1 MIHSLSSDIET
12 YSSADLAKTG
22 TYRYAESDDF
32 RVLFF
37 GYSVDRGPVR
47 VVDLEVGELI
57 PTDILEAIRNPA
69 VVKWAFN
76 ASFERVC
83 ISRMLGMKTGEY
95 LDPSSW
101 RCSMVWSAYLGLPMS
116 LENVGGVLGL
126 DKQKMKEGRLLV
138 RRFCRPGRAERCL
151 PSEHPEEWTLFRE
164 YNRRDVETELAIQAR
179 LSGFPVPD
187 EVWSEY
193 VDSENINDR
202 GVLVDMDLSTGCC
215 H

>member
-12 YSSADLAKTG
+12 YSSADLAKTE

-37 GYSVDRGPVR
+37 GYSVDHGPVR
-47 VVDLEVGELI
+47 VVDLVVGELI

-76 ASFERVC
+76 ALFERVC

-101 RCSMVWSAYLGLPMS
+101 RCSMVWSRHIWACRCRWRTWVVFWALTS
-116 LENVGGVLGL
+116 
-126 DKQKMKEGRLLV
+126 
-138 RRFCRPGRAERCL
+138 RR
-151 PSEHPEEWTLFRE
+151 
-164 YNRRDVETELAIQAR
+164 
-179 LSGFPVPD
+179 
-187 EVWSEY
+187 
-193 VDSENINDR
+193 
-202 GVLVDMDLSTGCC
+202 
-215 H
+215 